1 MTTAKFMIQW
11 LDGTT
16 ASHRWLLVRLGLL
29 IGALL
34 FGLGPALAGSG
45 DVVSA
50 DEALVRA
57 ETGEVLLIDVRS
69 PQEWGQTGVP
79 KGAHQ
84 VTIHDP
90 RGLAGFISAIKVE
103 VGGDLDMPIAV
114 ICARGNRSTLA
125 QKVLTEAGF
134 TNVLNVREGML
145 GSPSG
150 PGWLSRRLPVDDCT
164 RC

>member
-1 MTTAKFMIQW
+1 MTTARLVNRW

-34 FGLGPALAGSG
+34 LGPGPALAGSS
-45 DVVSA
+45 DVIGA
-50 DEALVRA
+50 DEALGRA

-69 PQEWGQTGVP
+69 PQEWRQTGVP
-79 KGAHQ
+79 KGARQ

-90 RGLAGFISAIKVE
+90 KGLAGFISAVKVE
-103 VGGDLDMPIAV
+103 VGGDLDLPIAV
-114 ICARGNRSTLA
+114 ICAQGNRSTFA
-125 QKVLTEAGF
+125 QKALTEAGF
-134 TNVLNVREGML
+134 TNVLNIREGML

>member
-1 MTTAKFMIQW
+1 MTTARLVIQW

-16 ASHRWLLVRLGLL
+16 DSHRWLLVRLGLL
-29 IGALL
+29 IGAFLL
-34 FGLGPALAGSG
+34 SPGPALAGSG
-45 DVVSA
+45 DVISA
-50 DEALVRA
+50 DEALGRA

-69 PQEWGQTGVP
+69 PQEWRQTGVP

-90 RGLAGFISAIKVE
+90 EGLAGFISAVKVE
-103 VGGDLDMPIAV
+103 VGGDVDMTIAV
-114 ICARGNRSTLA
+114 ICAQGNRSTLA
-125 QKVLTEAGF
+125 QKALTEAGF
-134 TNVLNVREGML
+134 TNILNIREGML

-150 PGWLSRRLPVDDCT
+150 PGWLSRRLPVVDCT